1 MGWGGSGGAGSGG
14 YSAGGEGLAAAP
26 GREGFAAGPGPK
38 AAGGYQHP
46 AVPCPAG
53 TRNCGRLASSLNEEL
68 RLLRKERLR
77 YQQGDRELKEA
88 VVNVLPRPAHPPD
101 GPLRLCGAA
110 KRRGPVPRRAAVPGP
125 NRGPGPGHESH
136 DRGAVP
142 VLPGGGG
149 DRPHPGAGGP
159 AGRGGGGAA
168 VLLRGFPAKGR
179 GPPAVP
185 APGPGDP
192 GSWTKPPSPGCWG
205 TS

>member
-1 MGWGGSGGAGSGG
+1 MGWA
-14 YSAGGEGLAAAP
+14 AAAVLAAVVLAL
-26 GREGFAAGPGPK
+26 GVKLWLLRHGMKGLRLDLIERRG
-38 AAGGYQHP
+38 QDTNILLSL
-46 AVPCPAG
+46 PC
-53 TRNCGRLASSLNEEL
+53 RDKELRRLASSLNEEL

-88 VVNVLPRPAHPPD
+88 VVNVSHDLRTPLTALSGYVELLKGEALSPAGQRYLSQIED
-101 GPLRLCGAA
+101 
-110 KRRGPVPRRAAVPGP
+110 RAQAMQA
-125 NRGPGPGHESH
+125 H

-168 VLLRGFPAKGR
+168 VLLRGFQQKGV
-179 GPPAVP
+179 VP
-185 APGPGDP
+185 QLSCPRARTQR
-192 GSWTKPPSPGCWG
+192 STVRSPSPGCWG